1 METRAG
7 LRFEIR
13 ASERRMAADARA
25 AILARPGFGK
35 YFSDHMVTAR
45 WTEAAGWVDAQL
57 VPYAAMAL
65 DPGTLVLHYAQSVFE
80 GFKAYR
86 QPDGSVAT
94 FRPHDNGRRF
104 RASAERL
111 ALPDLPVS
119 DFVAASDLL
128 IATDRDWVPSQA
140 GSSLY
145 IRPFLYGSEKSL
157 SVRPAHEA
165 TLVMIAS
172 PVASYFERGD
182 QAVSIWV
189 TERYVRAVPGGTGA
203 AKCAGNYAASL
214 LAQREAAEHGCDQV
228 LFLDALEHRWV
239 EELGGMNIFF
249 VRHDGSLITPRLTGT
264 ILPGITRDS
273 IIALARDLGHEVDER
288 QVSFEE
294 WCEGIASGTIVEAF
308 ACGTAAVVTPVGRV
322 RWAAGDV
329 EIESR
334 PLAESVT
341 GKLRSALLDI
351 QYGRVADSHGWMHPV
366 T

>member
-1 METRAG
+1 METRVG
-7 LRFEIR
+7 IRFETR
-13 ASERRMAADARA
+13 TSTRPTAADARA
-25 AILARPGFGK
+25 AILAKPGFGK

-45 WTEAAGWVDAQL
+45 WTEQTGWVDGQL
-57 VPYAAMAL
+57 IPYAALPL
-65 DPGTLVLHYAQSVFE
+65 DPGTLVLHYAQSIFE

-86 QPDGSVAT
+86 QADGNVAS
-94 FRPHDNGRRF
+94 FRPHDNARRF
-104 RASAERL
+104 RSSAERL
-111 ALPDLPVS
+111 ALPDLPVP

-128 IATDRDWVPSQA
+128 ISTDRDWVPSQD

-189 TERYVRAVPGGTGA
+189 TEHYVRAVPGGTGA

-249 VRHDGSLITPRLTGT
+249 VRQNGSLITPGLTGT

-273 IIALARDLGHEVDER
+273 IITLARELGHEVEER

-294 WCEGIASGTIVEAF
+294 WREGIASGTIVEAF

-322 RWAAGDV
+322 RWTGGDM
-329 EIESR
+329 ELPSK
-334 PLAESVT
+334 PFSESVT
-341 GKLRSALLDI
+341 GRLRTALLDI
-351 QYGRVADSHGWMHPV
+351 QYGRAADRHGWMHRIA
-366 T
+366 